1 MTGTLIL
8 SGTYQWMTKVEDA
21 PFGSREVRKLLIA
34 RGVGGFF
41 GVYGVYCECD
51 ATFSACRSW
60 PQQLQLLTRA
70 Q

>member
-8 SGTYQWMTKVEDA
+8 SGIYQWMAEVENA
-21 PFGSREVRKLLIA
+21 PFGTREVRKLLIA

-41 GVYGVYCECD
+41 GVYGMYCEFETTVWD
-51 ATFSACRSW
+51 FRSP
-60 PQQLQLLTRA
+60 PQQSLTRP